1 MASLSSKVAV
11 FFGSVDKRS
20 AGWYWTDASASQKR
34 MAASTGPFETK
45 EQALNDA
52 AQSMAARRAPND
64 QPAMRGRSS
73 VPSSK
78 IIVRRAFLPQSRT
91 PGRRLEFWKR
101 VRAECST
108 LLALKIQGEALPGGS
123 VLIYPTRIAVEVASA
138 DHAPAPYQAR

>member
-78 IIVRRAFLPQSRT
+78 IIVRRAPLTS
-91 PGRRLEFWKR
+91 
-101 VRAECST
+101 VRARSLIIRARS
-108 LLALKIQGEALPGGS
+108 LLIESGAIYSWPADDPDDWVVYLVS
-123 VLIYPTRIAVEVASA
+123 VVTVGDDGASE
-138 DHAPAPYQAR
+138 RT